1 MVGLGLECRQFLES
15 WAFGE
20 DWGRQCVPAL
30 QDKVWEGA
38 ADELWT
44 GGWQRSCELERVAT
58 EGLALPARPGC
69 SVNSCWGRYHV
80 GKQSWTWYAL
90 QLIQVAQPVN
100 MPSDCQA
107 GEQ

>member
-44 GGWQRSCELERVAT
+44 GGWQRSCELERVAIILLVV
-58 EGLALPARPGC
+58 LASYAMVTHSRSNACRMLYSICQGAF
-69 SVNSCWGRYHV
+69 HV
-80 GKQSWTWYAL
+80 VDRIVQY
-90 QLIQVAQPVN
+90 
-100 MPSDCQA
+100 
-107 GEQ
+107 

>member
-15 WAFGE
+15 WAIGE

-44 GGWQRSCELERVAT
+44 GGWQRSCELERVMQ
-58 EGLALPARPGC
+58 R
-69 SVNSCWGRYHV
+69 
-80 GKQSWTWYAL
+80 
-90 QLIQVAQPVN
+90 
-100 MPSDCQA
+100 
-107 GEQ
+107 